1 METMNNKE
9 NNNGGVTVWI
19 TGLPFSG
26 KKETAK
32 ILADRLHL
40 LGFKAQILVGGE
52 LRRLFDNNLGFS
64 RKEVLKNIKRIA
76 YECKLLTEN
85 GIIAIAVTIS
95 PFRDQR
101 EECRKMIG
109 RFVEVYNKCPMEILK
124 KKDVKGLF
132 KKAEENRIKNVAG
145 IDIPYEESENPELII
160 ECKEETPADAAIKI
174 ILKLQELGFLE
185 GADKSVLFK
194 QEEKDIRE
202 ILRKTWFK

>member
-1 METMNNKE
+1 MGTINKKE
-9 NNNGGVTVWI
+9 NNDRGVTVWL

-64 RKEVLKNIKRIA
+64 REEVFKNIKRIA

-124 KKDVKGLF
+124 KKDKKGLF
-132 KKAEENRIKNVAG
+132 KKAEEKKIKNVAG
-145 IDIPYEESENPELII
+145 IDIPYEEAENPELII
-160 ECKEETPADAAIKI
+160 ECKDETPTDAAIKI

-185 GADKSVLFK
+185 GADRSVLFK

>member
-1 METMNNKE
+1 MRISHCDRSPNHRLKDQFRS
-9 NNNGGVTVWI
+9 
-19 TGLPFSG
+19 L
-26 KKETAK
+26 
-32 ILADRLHL
+32 LADRLHL

-64 RKEVLKNIKRIA
+64 RKEVFKNIKRIA

-194 QEEKDIRE
+194 QEEKNIRE

>member
-1 METMNNKE
+1 METINNKE

-64 RKEVLKNIKRIA
+64 RKEVFKNIKRIA

-194 QEEKDIRE
+194 QEEKNIRE